1 MMFRREGT
9 RELLLGRIGARQN
22 IYDTG
27 TKGRSPSKEA
37 FVRVRTGMREFIYL
51 ESDSSSP
58 KDSTLTDGDSHTS
71 CPPSRIPFPHINH
84 IID

>member
-1 MMFRREGT
+1 MTMMFRREGT

-58 KDSTLTDGDSHTS
+58 KDSDGRGLSYLVPALTYSI
-71 CPPSRIPFPHINH
+71 PSYQSYN
-84 IID
+84 

>member
-1 MMFRREGT
+1 MFRREGT

-37 FVRVRTGMREFIYL
+37 FVRVRTGMREFIK
-51 ESDSSSP
+51 P
-58 KDSTLTDGDSHTS
+58 RIRKADG
-71 CPPSRIPFPHINH
+71 PLAI
-84 IID
+84 